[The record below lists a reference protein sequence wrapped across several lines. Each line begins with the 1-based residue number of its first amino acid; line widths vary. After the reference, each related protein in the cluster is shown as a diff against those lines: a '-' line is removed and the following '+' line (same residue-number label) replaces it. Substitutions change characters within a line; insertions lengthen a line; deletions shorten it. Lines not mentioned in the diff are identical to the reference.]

1 MLHIIEK
8 SLELKSKVVE
18 IDETEQGDRALLNFG
33 HTFGHGIESSNL
45 ESPIFHGHSVVIG
58 MMMAIKY
65 SMRKKLLSE
74 KNGSQAIELISSFN
88 FDFSEIKLDPNE
100 IFQFMKSDKKN
111 QNSQINLVLLKS
123 FGEPVLYEEGNPSE
137 LQNFIG
143 DFVEEFRS

>member
-1 MLHIIEK
+1 
-8 SLELKSKVVE
+8 
-18 IDETEQGDRALLNFG
+18 
-33 HTFGHGIESSNL
+33 
-45 ESPIFHGHSVVIG
+45 
-58 MMMAIKY
+58 MMAIKY

-123 FGEPVLYEEGNPSE
+123 FGEPVLYEEGNPPE

-143 DFVEEFRS
+143 DFVEDFRS

>member
-1 MLHIIEK
+1 MEDFEEK
-8 SLELKSKVVE
+8 GRRKF
-18 IDETEQGDRALLNFG
+18 LNFG

-45 ESPIFHGHSVVIG
+45 DCPIFHGHAVIIG
-58 MMMAIKY
+58 MIMALKY
-65 SMRKKLLSE
+65 SMHKNLLSE
-74 KNGSQAIELISSFN
+74 KNVVYAMDLISSFN

-100 IFQFMKSDKKN
+100 IFQFMRSDKKN